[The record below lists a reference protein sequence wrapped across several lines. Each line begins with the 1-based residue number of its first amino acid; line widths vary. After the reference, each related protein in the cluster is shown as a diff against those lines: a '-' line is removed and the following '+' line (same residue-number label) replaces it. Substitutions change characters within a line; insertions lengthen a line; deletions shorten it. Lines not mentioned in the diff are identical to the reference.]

1 MEAASSL
8 KTQSPADE
16 WFVIL
21 LLHRDT
27 VAEYLIPGNS
37 QQWKHH
43 EENNSVFALDYSP
56 EGKHFATAGKD
67 RNIRIYDEDSKK
79 VARTLPPAEDNY
91 LGHTNRIFS
100 LKFVDDNTII
110 SGGWDAMVNI
120 WDVREEKCVRFITGP
135 HISGD
140 SIDYQDN

>member
-1 MEAASSL
+1 
-8 KTQSPADE
+8 
-16 WFVIL
+16 
-21 LLHRDT
+21 
-27 VAEYLIPGNS
+27 
-37 QQWKHH
+37 
-43 EENNSVFALDYSP
+43 LDYSP